1 VPAAVKHQRELGD
14 DLQVIFVECQ
24 GADRDTYEAFAWKM
38 KWMGNSA
45 MWTDERPFATTGSG
59 LPETALIG
67 VDGTLIMQGHPGM
80 LGKKLTEALEAEIEK
95 SKKPPES
102 APAELKKAWTLFH
115 KGDVAAAMAE
125 CEKVQHEQSE
135 STKAEFES
143 RTTARLQRAS
153 RMIDEGHLFEAE
165 KQLAA
170 LEKSVKAHA
179 ELAAKVAEQ
188 SARLSAPDMA
198 REREASK
205 AVSALLDKLATE
217 KPFDDGSVKKVN
229 ALAEK
234 YKGTKSGERAARF
247 VQLSKLKI
255 GG

>member
-1 VPAAVKHQRELGD
+1 VPTAVKHQRELGD
-14 DLQVIFVECQ
+14 DVQVIFVECQ

-38 KWMGNSA
+38 KWMGNAA

-67 VDGTLIMQGHPGM
+67 VDGTLLMQGHPGM

-95 SKKPPES
+95 SKKAPDG
-102 APAELKKAWTLFH
+102 APAELKKAWTLFN
-115 KGDVAAAMAE
+115 KGEVAAAIAE
-125 CEKVQHEQSE
+125 CDKVQHELSE
-135 STKAEFES
+135 ATKVDFES
-143 RTTARLQRAS
+143 RTNARVQRAS

-170 LEKSVKAHA
+170 LEKSVKTHA

-188 SARLSAPDMA
+188 TARLADPAMA
-198 REREASK
+198 SEREASK
-205 AVSALLDKLATE
+205 AIATLLDKLATE
-217 KPFDDGSVKKVN
+217 KPFDEGSVKKVN

-247 VQLSKLKI
+247 VQLSKIKV
-255 GG
+255 GA